1 MSDVILY
8 SGNAFSVADGKG
20 RFVLP
25 LEMRK
30 LVRQASGDENR
41 LCLSVH
47 MDNGCATGFGLS
59 HKRFLFDEVAELERL
74 AREANRPFNG
84 DLERENR
91 LGTIEDVNFDDGGRF
106 FLHPDIKEEA
116 GITAVTLGPVVW
128 YGEDSIRGGAW
139 GITFKEH
146 FIVAHS
152 VTEEL
157 SKDGWTEHEHQQI
170 LGMRWWSIQEIE
182 EATDLTFP
190 IGLSDLLRPILS
202 GEYPEKLQIIS
213 TS

>member
-91 LGTIEDVNFDDGGRF
+91 LGTIEDVNFDDGARSSSTPISRKKRASPTWRF
-106 FLHPDIKEEA
+106 
-116 GITAVTLGPVVW
+116 
-128 YGEDSIRGGAW
+128 SMAW
-139 GITFKEH
+139 AAISRSGSPKPLWK
-146 FIVAHS
+146 A
-152 VTEEL
+152 
-157 SKDGWTEHEHQQI
+157 
-170 LGMRWWSIQEIE
+170 
-182 EATDLTFP
+182 P
-190 IGLSDLLRPILS
+190 IARR
-202 GEYPEKLQIIS
+202 
-213 TS
+213 

>member
-25 LEMRK
+25 LEMRRQVK
-30 LVRQASGDENR
+30 LASSGENR

-59 HKRFLFDEVAELERL
+59 HKLFLFEEVNELERE
-74 AREANRPFNG
+74 ARAANRSFNG

-91 LGTIEDVNFDDGGRF
+91 LGTIEDVNFDEGGRF

-116 GITAVTLGPVVW
+116 GIIDVVFF
-128 YGEDSIRGGAW
+128 YGVGRYFQIWKPEALVESPDRPALIRNKVRRWLEQRAAEGG
-139 GITFKEH
+139 K
-146 FIVAHS
+146 
-152 VTEEL
+152 
-157 SKDGWTEHEHQQI
+157 
-170 LGMRWWSIQEIE
+170 
-182 EATDLTFP
+182 
-190 IGLSDLLRPILS
+190 
-202 GEYPEKLQIIS
+202 
-213 TS
+213 

>member
-1 MSDVILY
+1 MHDSCAPVANQATSAAGKPVPCGNGATFSVSDVILY

-30 LVRQASGDENR
+30 LVKLASGGDNR

-59 HKRFLFDEVAELERL
+59 HKQFLFDEVGELERL

-116 GITAVTLGPVVW
+116 GITDAVFFYGVGRYFQVW
-128 YGEDSIRGGAW
+128 KPEALVESPDRPALIRNKVKRWLDQRAAEGG
-139 GITFKEH
+139 
-146 FIVAHS
+146 
-152 VTEEL
+152 
-157 SKDGWTEHEHQQI
+157 Q
-170 LGMRWWSIQEIE
+170 
-182 EATDLTFP
+182 
-190 IGLSDLLRPILS
+190 
-202 GEYPEKLQIIS
+202 
-213 TS
+213 

>member
-30 LVRQASGDENR
+30 LVAQASGGQNR

-47 MDNGCATGFGLS
+47 FDNGCATGFGLS
-59 HKRFLFDEVAELERL
+59 HKQFLFDEVEKLERQ
-74 AREANRPFNG
+74 AYEAGRDFNA

-116 GITAVTLGPVVW
+116 GITDAVFF
-128 YGEDSIRGGAW
+128 YGVGRYFQIWKPEALVESPDRPALIRNKVKRWLDARAAEGGR
-139 GITFKEH
+139 
-146 FIVAHS
+146 
-152 VTEEL
+152 L
-157 SKDGWTEHEHQQI
+157 D
-170 LGMRWWSIQEIE
+170 
-182 EATDLTFP
+182 
-190 IGLSDLLRPILS
+190 LSDTCMIASCSGFCGETNAPVRGHICLRVQVSILS
-202 GEYPEKLQIIS
+202 HQWLLAL
-213 TS
+213 

>member
-1 MSDVILY
+1 MEKGPLFVVSDVILY

-30 LVRQASGDENR
+30 LVKQASGGDNR

-59 HKRFLFDEVAELERL
+59 HKQFLFDEVAELERL

-116 GITAVTLGPVVW
+116 GITDVAFF
-128 YGEDSIRGGAW
+128 YGVGRYFQLWKPEALIESPDRPALIRN
-139 GITFKEH
+139 K
-146 FIVAHS
+146 V
-152 VTEEL
+152 
-157 SKDGWTEHEHQQI
+157 K
-170 LGMRWWSIQEIE
+170 RWLDARAA
-182 EATDLTFP
+182 EA
-190 IGLSDLLRPILS
+190 G
-202 GEYPEKLQIIS
+202 Q
-213 TS
+213 

>member
-1 MSDVILY
+1 MQSCLSDGLFAIPAKDGLRPIEKGPVSSVSDVILY

-30 LVRQASGDENR
+30 LVAQASGGQNR

-47 MDNGCATGFGLS
+47 FDNGCATGFGLS
-59 HKRFLFDEVAELERL
+59 HKQFLFDEVEKLERQ
-74 AREANRPFNG
+74 AYDAGRDFNA

-116 GITAVTLGPVVW
+116 GITDAVFF
-128 YGEDSIRGGAW
+128 YGVGRYFQIWKPEALVESPDRPALIRNKVRRWLDQRAAGG
-139 GITFKEH
+139 GK
-146 FIVAHS
+146 
-152 VTEEL
+152 
-157 SKDGWTEHEHQQI
+157 
-170 LGMRWWSIQEIE
+170 
-182 EATDLTFP
+182 
-190 IGLSDLLRPILS
+190 
-202 GEYPEKLQIIS
+202 
-213 TS
+213 

>member
-1 MSDVILY
+1 VSDVILY

-30 LVRQASGDENR
+30 LVAQASGGQNR

-59 HKRFLFDEVAELERL
+59 HKIHLFEEVEKLEQQ
-74 AREANRPFNG
+74 AYEAGRPFNA

-116 GITAVTLGPVVW
+116 DIDDAIFF
-128 YGEDSIRGGAW
+128 YGVGRYFQLWKPEALVESPERPALIRNKVKRWIEARAAGA
-139 GITFKEH
+139 TK
-146 FIVAHS
+146 
-152 VTEEL
+152 
-157 SKDGWTEHEHQQI
+157 
-170 LGMRWWSIQEIE
+170 
-182 EATDLTFP
+182 
-190 IGLSDLLRPILS
+190 
-202 GEYPEKLQIIS
+202 
-213 TS
+213 

>member
-1 MSDVILY
+1 MAIPAAGTLCPKEQGAFSSVSDVILY

-30 LVRQASGDENR
+30 LVTQASGGQNR

-59 HKRFLFDEVAELERL
+59 HKIHLFEEVEKLEQQ
-74 AREANRPFNG
+74 AYEAGRPFNA

-116 GITAVTLGPVVW
+116 QIDDAIFF
-128 YGEDSIRGGAW
+128 YGVGRYFQIWKPEALVASPGRPALIRNKVQRWIDARAAGAA
-139 GITFKEH
+139 K
-146 FIVAHS
+146 
-152 VTEEL
+152 
-157 SKDGWTEHEHQQI
+157 
-170 LGMRWWSIQEIE
+170 
-182 EATDLTFP
+182 
-190 IGLSDLLRPILS
+190 
-202 GEYPEKLQIIS
+202 
-213 TS
+213 

>member
-30 LVRQASGDENR
+30 LVAQASGGQNR

-47 MDNGCATGFGLS
+47 FGNGCATGFGLS
-59 HKRFLFDEVAELERL
+59 HKLHLFEEVEKLERQ
-74 AREANRPFNG
+74 AYEAGRDF
-84 DLERENR
+84 DADVERENR

-116 GITAVTLGPVVW
+116 GITDAIFFYGVGRYFQIWKPEAVVESAGRPLL
-128 YGEDSIRGGAW
+128 IRNKVKRWIDARAAGAV
-139 GITFKEH
+139 K
-146 FIVAHS
+146 
-152 VTEEL
+152 
-157 SKDGWTEHEHQQI
+157 
-170 LGMRWWSIQEIE
+170 
-182 EATDLTFP
+182 
-190 IGLSDLLRPILS
+190 
-202 GEYPEKLQIIS
+202 
-213 TS
+213 